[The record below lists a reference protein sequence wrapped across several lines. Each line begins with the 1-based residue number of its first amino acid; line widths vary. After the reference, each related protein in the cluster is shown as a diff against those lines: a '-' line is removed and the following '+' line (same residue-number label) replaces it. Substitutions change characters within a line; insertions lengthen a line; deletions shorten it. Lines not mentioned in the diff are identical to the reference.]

1 MAKDFRTNQVRSH
14 KIIGSG
20 SSVGSKPSLM
30 IYSASSATDFDGSY
44 EGNMLADVGTDT
56 WLFVSGSPSNR
67 VTFGGDVT
75 ISGTIRAEKMIVEI
89 DEATTG
95 SLWVSGSLVV
105 SQSATVYEGL
115 VVNESRGVLPG
126 NDFRE
131 VASKAKEL
139 VQSGFNPV
147 PHFPARSIKNLN
159 ELKDYVSMC
168 KDFGVKQAL
177 VIGGSSEPIG
187 NFHSSLQLLET
198 GLFQGFKIGIAGH
211 PEGSP
216 DISDS
221 DLEKAM
227 EDKKPFADYI
237 VTQWLLNPDP
247 INKFIS
253 KQSLPVHV
261 GITGPLKITSLI
273 KFANIVGAKNS
284 LNFIKSN
291 ATKALDLLRPS
302 DPNDLINKI
311 KGSTNN
317 FHIYTF
323 GSLKETNKWLV
334 KNNYA

>member
-1 MAKDFRTNQVRSH
+1 MSFVRFKPRPPHYENSRH
-14 KIIGSG
+14 EIGLTG
-20 SSVGSKPSLM
+20 
-30 IYSASSATDFDGSY
+30 
-44 EGNMLADVGTDT
+44 
-56 WLFVSGSPSNR
+56 
-67 VTFGGDVT
+67 
-75 ISGTIRAEKMIVEI
+75 ISEKMNFSLEI
-89 DEATTG
+89 TMKTDL
-95 SLWVSGSLVV
+95 SVLPKVKD
-105 SQSATVYEGL
+105 VY
-115 VVNESRGVLPG
+115 VTMLPG

-131 VASKAKEL
+131 VAKKAKEL

-147 PHFPARSIKNLN
+147 PHFPARSIKNLD
-159 ELKDYVSMC
+159 ELKQYVSMC

-177 VIGGSSEPIG
+177 VIGGSAEPIG
-187 NFHSSLQLLET
+187 DYHCSLQILET
-198 GLFQGFKIGIAGH
+198 GLFEGFKIGIAGH

-221 DLEKAM
+221 TLEKAM
-227 EDKKPFADYI
+227 KDKKPFADYI

-247 INKFIS
+247 INNFIS
-253 KQSLPVHV
+253 KQTLPVHV

-284 LNFIKSN
+284 LNFLKSN

-311 KGSTNN
+311 KDSTNN

-323 GSLKETNKWLV
+323 GGLKETNNWLS